1 MEEKPR
7 CSFCGKESEK
17 LIFGEFGAICPD
29 CAKLLQKFS
38 EENFVEHS
46 KLELGDIPTPVEMKK
61 FLDQY
66 VIGQDEAKKKIC
78 VAVYNHYK
86 RLKSNQAV
94 DDVEIEKSNVIIV
107 GSTGTGKC
115 VTGDTVVTIRDCI
128 TGKIKN
134 VTINDFIEHYIKA

>member
-1 MEEKPR
+1 MEEKLR
-7 CSFCGKESEK
+7 CSFCGKESDK

-46 KLELGDIPTPVEMKK
+46 KLELDDIPTPVEMKK

-107 GSTGTGKC
+107 GPTGTGKC
-115 VTGDTVVTIRDCI
+115 VTGDTIVTIRDCI
-128 TGKIKN
+128 TGTIKN
-134 VTINDFIEHYIKA
+134 ISINDFIEHYLKA